1 MSGGRGPV
9 PRRVLPIGCARTA
22 ATLAVGRDEV
32 VATVR
37 ARLHLRLPG
46 PGRTAL
52 TAAAVHALVRPGPG
66 GDEVGTGG
74 RVVCLTELV
83 GGPVGS
89 GSPPAEVVALPVA
102 GWADEVARLLA
113 PGGRPASPP
122 PPRAERGSP
131 GGLPPYVALAQPTLA
146 AGAAMVAAG
155 RLDLL
160 PVLLADDPVPVR
172 VGTDARHV
180 RPLDVAAAARLLRDL
195 VDGAEGS
202 LTATV
207 TRRTPGPTDV
217 TGAQYLRWA
226 DGWRRLRPVRRG
238 GHRLVELVAAPDTL
252 HAALLV
258 VAATRPSRPVRP
270 HDPSAPD
277 RGAAR

>member
-9 PRRVLPIGCARTA
+9 PRRVLPGGCARTA

-66 GDEVGTGG
+66 A

-113 PGGRPASPP
+113 PGGRPAWPP
-122 PPRAERGSP
+122 PPRAERGGP
-131 GGLPPYVALAQPTLA
+131 GGLPPYVALAQPTLT

-172 VGTDARHV
+172 VGTDARHA
-180 RPLDVAAAARLLRDL
+180 RPLDVGTATRLLRDL

-207 TRRTPGPTDV
+207 TRPTDV

-238 GHRLVELVAAPDTL
+238 GHRLVELVAAPDTA

>member
-1 MSGGRGPV
+1 VSGGRGPV
-9 PRRVLPIGCARTA
+9 PRRVLPGGCARTA

-52 TAAAVHALVRPGPG
+52 TVAAVHALVRSGPG
-66 GDEVGTGG
+66 GDEVGTGA

-83 GGPVGS
+83 DGPVGS

-113 PGGRPASPP
+113 PGGRPASPA
-122 PPRAERGSP
+122 PPRAERGCP

-160 PVLLADDPVPVR
+160 PVLLAEDPVPVR
-172 VGTDARHV
+172 VGTDARHA
-180 RPLDVAAAARLLRDL
+180 RPLDAGAAARLLRDL

-207 TRRTPGPTDV
+207 TRPTDV
-217 TGAQYLRWA
+217 TGAQYLRWT

-238 GHRLVELVAAPDTL
+238 GHRLVELVAAPDTA

-258 VAATRPSRPVRP
+258 VAASRPSRPSRPVRP
-270 HDPSAPD
+270 QDPSTPD